1 MINQIQIKNFQSH
14 KDTILTFSPGV
25 NVITGSSDHGKS
37 AIIKALRWLI
47 WNKPSGDDFRSH
59 WGGDT
64 EVTAK
69 LEDGVVVSRIKK
81 GSENLYKVD
90 NLSFTAF
97 GASVPE
103 EVEKILNLTDINLQ
117 QQLNLPFLL
126 TETPGNVAKHF
137 NRVAK
142 IDKINKTEKKINSE
156 ISQINLTIGKH
167 EDDIQKY
174 ELELKELPNLEKI
187 EIKLEKIEKM
197 ERKRNTLSKNI
208 SDLRVLIRHIDIVD
222 SEIIEDSKLLTFEK
236 KIDQLIVKIN
246 ERDSIEDDMS
256 RLDSLMTD
264 IRETDFKTSQ
274 FNRKTQHEG
283 QVNNILIKIEKRR
296 IITANVKTLQIVV
309 DKIYYSDKKLV
320 KTKENVV
327 TMEVRFKEEMGDVCV
342 LCGSKLT

>member
-236 KIDQLIVKIN
+236 KIDQLIAKTN

>member
-187 EIKLEKIEKM
+187 EIKLEILEKM

-208 SDLRVLIRHIDIVD
+208 SDLRVLIRHINVVD

-236 KIDQLIVKIN
+236 KIDQLIAKTN

>member
-187 EIKLEKIEKM
+187 EIKLEILEKM

-236 KIDQLIVKIN
+236 KIDQLIAKTN

>member
-187 EIKLEKIEKM
+187 EIKLEILEKM

-208 SDLRVLIRHIDIVD
+208 SDLRVLIRHINVVD

-283 QVNNILIKIEKRR
+283 QVSNILIKIEKRR

-320 KTKENVV
+320 KTKENAV

>member
-187 EIKLEKIEKM
+187 EIKLEILEKM

-208 SDLRVLIRHIDIVD
+208 SDLRVLIRHINVVD

>member
-187 EIKLEKIEKM
+187 EIKLEILEKM

>member
-126 TETPGNVAKHF
+126 TETSGNVAKHF

-187 EIKLEKIEKM
+187 EIKLEILEKM

-208 SDLRVLIRHIDIVD
+208 SDLRVLIRHINVVD

>member
-208 SDLRVLIRHIDIVD
+208 SDLRVLIRHINVVD